1 MSKQSKLGF
10 YPFIKRAFDLFLSLF
25 GLIVISPLFIT
36 VMLILKLTGEKEIF
50 YLQQR
55 MGFKNKPFYIY
66 KFATMLKNS
75 PNMGNK
81 SLTVRNDP
89 RITKVGK
96 ILRMTKINEL
106 TQILNVVKGD
116 MALVGPRPLLATSVV
131 KYTPEVQAILYKN
144 KPSITGMGSLIFRDE
159 ELLVS
164 TYRELGKDPM
174 EYYKNH
180 IYPYKGA
187 LETWYY
193 HNCSLVV
200 DFKILFLTFWSI
212 LKPDSE
218 LVFKSFKDLPRKPE
232 ILTVE
237 GVRGAV
243 CD

>member
-1 MSKQSKLGF
+1 MTKKKYYYILKRTFDFLLSFTGF
-10 YPFIKRAFDLFLSLF
+10 LL
-25 GLIVISPLFIT
+25 ISPLFIT
-36 VMLILKLTGEKEIF
+36 IIIILKLTGEGEVF
-50 YLQQR
+50 YLQER
-55 MGFKNKPFYIY
+55 IGFHNKPFHIY
-66 KFATMLKNS
+66 KFATMLKDS
-75 PNMGNK
+75 PNMGHK
-81 SLTVRNDP
+81 TVTVRNDP
-89 RITKVGK
+89 RITKVGRV
-96 ILRMTKINEL
+96 LRMTKINEL
-106 TQILNVVKGD
+106 PQILNVVKGD

-131 KYTPEVQAILYKN
+131 KYTPEVQKILYKN
-144 KPSITGMGSLIFRDE
+144 KPGITGMGSLIFRDE

-174 EYYKNH
+174 EYYKNY

-232 ILTVE
+232 VLTVE
-237 GVRGAV
+237 GVRGAG
-243 CD
+243 CE